1 MMQSMRNG
9 IEKHFVRQ
17 LELLLDGWMDGS
29 MHISNAPS
37 TFPFPFPF
45 QIFCCALHA
54 NWVISY
60 APYSFV
66 YHHISYHILSFIF
79 LETFS
84 TFQHICV
91 WFFFSFFSF
100 SKFSYV
106 LPKLFLFSIFTPHT
120 LGEPNSLQSVWQAEG
135 TQRWHRH
142 ARRQRSM
149 RHRMMRMWS
158 AIAVRMWS
166 QIAGFEKTRRH

>member
-17 LELLLDGWMDGS
+17 LELLDGWMDGS

-45 QIFCCALHA
+45 PFPIFCCALHA
-54 NWVISY
+54 NWVISF

-66 YHHISYHILSFIF
+66 YHHISYYILSFIF

-91 WFFFSFFSF
+91 WFFFSFFHSQSSLTCYQNCF
-100 SKFSYV
+100 CFRY
-106 LPKLFLFSIFTPHT
+106 LPHIPWENPTASSPCGRPK
-120 LGEPNSLQSVWQAEG
+120 GPNDGIGMPGGSGPCG
-135 TQRWHRH
+135 TEWC
-142 ARRQRSM
+142 
-149 RHRMMRMWS
+149 
-158 AIAVRMWS
+158 
-166 QIAGFEKTRRH
+166 GCGPP